1 MKVTLSIAFA
11 CLVALLAS
19 VEIAEATVISAP
31 TEIDGN
37 VLWLDAS
44 DTSSISQSSG
54 SVDSW
59 TDKSTAGGGTVT
71 NSGDNR
77 PTTGTATQNGLN
89 LLSFDGADDTL
100 TGNAVLSA
108 GDDTYAY
115 FAVWF
120 PQAEKTQVVFQ
131 QTGAGSNERAALLAV
146 GTKYGFCGQ
155 YNDAYSIVPYTQRT
169 SRLTA
174 MQVDDTT
181 TPNIRI
187 SDNGIWYEG
196 TTSAAGNLNI
206 GTARTNVG
214 SQGSREYFDGEIAEI
229 IVFDR
234 LLSDGSLD
242 PTDNELNDVLYYLDQ
257 KWNLGNG
264 ISETVPEPSTW
275 VLAIIGLVAIGAY
288 RRRRQR

>member
-120 PQAEKTQVVFQ
+120 PQTEKTQVVFQ
-131 QTGAGSNERAALLAV
+131 QTGAGNNERAALLAV

-196 TTSAAGNLNI
+196 TTSAL
-206 GTARTNVG
+206 
-214 SQGSREYFDGEIAEI
+214 
-229 IVFDR
+229 
-234 LLSDGSLD
+234 
-242 PTDNELNDVLYYLDQ
+242 
-257 KWNLGNG
+257 
-264 ISETVPEPSTW
+264 ET
-275 VLAIIGLVAIGAY
+275 
-288 RRRRQR
+288 